1 MYPAVHRSR
10 IRGVALTSLVWESF
24 RVHPVHLW
32 DSVDLAMNKEVK
44 EDSETK
50 SKISGGECVRCIF
63 VRIYTF
69 YLMVAKFL
77 DFRFVLRCVFFGF
90 VLYCFVSLIV
100 LFRFVS
106 RFVLFLFLL
115 LFCSLHCKDCKA
127 PGRIQEMALDLCML
141 AARFFA
147 EMLIFHWFYKVYIT
161 PAGSNKKCL

>member
-1 MYPAVHRSR
+1 MCQVYFCSNLHV
-10 IRGVALTSLVWESF
+10 
-24 RVHPVHLW
+24 
-32 DSVDLAMNKEVK
+32 
-44 EDSETK
+44 
-50 SKISGGECVRCIF
+50 
-63 VRIYTF
+63 

-90 VLYCFVSLIV
+90 VLYCYVSLIV
-100 LFRFVS
+100 LLRFVS

-127 PGRIQEMALDLCML
+127 PGRIQGAALDLCML

-161 PAGSNKKCL
+161 PAGGNKNIRIPMVFVKSTKHPGLFG